1 MWVIKR
7 QKVFSIS
14 VKIVLELHMWRLIG
28 SSAFVVCFIITKSL
42 ASLHFDACFT
52 FSFISSFFSLTPSSI
67 VPLVSTLRRSHLVIF
82 TSGATSAFCFT
93 LVSTRRGISSW
104 SAGLTFEPFCLPVD
118 TENAPPHEK
127 GRTFN
132 PQFFVWTRPMCNYAG
147 SFVLVT
153 WVVSRCALKLIID
166 VGAHRLGAWQGL
178 LTWESEMNK
187 KTNEPMP
194 GVFVCVCVLH
204 MFMWMRF
211 FLDATESTCKKK
223 KSLRIQFHSVSSMS
237 SFPNL
242 SSLHLVP
249 ALAFSFSAVSVS
261 TGLLA
266 RCVCHVQRERLR
278 GQEAPSSGILNFS
291 HPNKRLVLSEKHCG
305 YSVSVS
311 PKLL

>member
-1 MWVIKR
+1 
-7 QKVFSIS
+7 
-14 VKIVLELHMWRLIG
+14 MWRLIG

-82 TSGATSAFCFT
+82 TSGATSTFCFT
-93 LVSTRRGISSW
+93 LVSTRRGVSSW

-187 KTNEPMP
+187 KTNEQLP
-194 GVFVCVCVLH
+194 GVFVCVCVCPAYVH
-204 MFMWMRF
+204 VNEVF
-211 FLDATESTCKKK
+211 FGCHREYMQAKKK
-223 KSLRIQFHSVSSMS
+223 FKNPVPLRLFYVLISQSVIAPPRSSS
-237 SFPNL
+237 RLFFL
-242 SSLHLVP
+242 SSLCLHWPFGPVCLSRTEGATPRPRGSV
-249 ALAFSFSAVSVS
+249 LRDLKLFS
-261 TGLLA
+261 
-266 RCVCHVQRERLR
+266 
-278 GQEAPSSGILNFS
+278 P
-291 HPNKRLVLSEKHCG
+291 
-305 YSVSVS
+305 
-311 PKLL
+311 

>member
-28 SSAFVVCFIITKSL
+28 SSAFVLCFIITKSL

-82 TSGATSAFCFT
+82 TSGATSTFCFT
-93 LVSTRRGISSW
+93 LVSTRRGVSSW

-187 KTNEPMP
+187 KTNEQLP
-194 GVFVCVCVLH
+194 GVFVCVCVSCICSCEWG
-204 MFMWMRF
+204 FFWMPQRVH
-211 FLDATESTCKKK
+211 AKKK
-223 KSLRIQFHSVSSMS
+223 KV
-237 SFPNL
+237 
-242 SSLHLVP
+242 
-249 ALAFSFSAVSVS
+249 
-261 TGLLA
+261 
-266 RCVCHVQRERLR
+266 
-278 GQEAPSSGILNFS
+278 
-291 HPNKRLVLSEKHCG
+291 
-305 YSVSVS
+305 
-311 PKLL
+311 

>member
-1 MWVIKR
+1 M
-7 QKVFSIS
+7 
-14 VKIVLELHMWRLIG
+14 
-28 SSAFVVCFIITKSL
+28 
-42 ASLHFDACFT
+42 
-52 FSFISSFFSLTPSSI
+52 
-67 VPLVSTLRRSHLVIF
+67 
-82 TSGATSAFCFT
+82 
-93 LVSTRRGISSW
+93 
-104 SAGLTFEPFCLPVD
+104 
-118 TENAPPHEK
+118 
-127 GRTFN
+127 
-132 PQFFVWTRPMCNYAG
+132 PQRVHA
-147 SFVLVT
+147 
-153 WVVSRCALKLIID
+153 
-166 VGAHRLGAWQGL
+166 
-178 LTWESEMNK
+178 
-187 KTNEPMP
+187 
-194 GVFVCVCVLH
+194 
-204 MFMWMRF
+204 
-211 FLDATESTCKKK
+211 KK

>member
-1 MWVIKR
+1 
-7 QKVFSIS
+7 
-14 VKIVLELHMWRLIG
+14 MWRLIG

-187 KTNEPMP
+187 KTNEQLP
-194 GVFVCVCVLH
+194 GVFVCVCVCPAYVH
-204 MFMWMRF
+204 VNEVF
-211 FLDATESTCKKK
+211 FGCHREYMQKK

>member
-1 MWVIKR
+1 MWVLIGWGHDRVSWHGSLRWIKR
-7 QKVFSIS
+7 QMNRCQ
-14 VKIVLELHMWRLIG
+14 E
-28 SSAFVVCFIITKSL
+28 
-42 ASLHFDACFT
+42 
-52 FSFISSFFSLTPSSI
+52 
-67 VPLVSTLRRSHLVIF
+67 
-82 TSGATSAFCFT
+82 
-93 LVSTRRGISSW
+93 
-104 SAGLTFEPFCLPVD
+104 CL
-118 TENAPPHEK
+118 
-127 GRTFN
+127 
-132 PQFFVWTRPMCNYAG
+132 C
-147 SFVLVT
+147 
-153 WVVSRCALKLIID
+153 
-166 VGAHRLGAWQGL
+166 
-178 LTWESEMNK
+178 
-187 KTNEPMP
+187 
-194 GVFVCVCVLH
+194 VCVCPAYVH
-204 MFMWMRF
+204 VNEVF
-211 FLDATESTCKKK
+211 FGCHREYMQKK